1 MLADRPDRTPGGV
14 TQQRNPSGGAG
25 AVGNVAQPA
34 WGIPRRGRTG
44 RTGERW
50 EVISVP
56 PVAAIVIEVSTAE
69 TPFPEK
75 ELVALLSPVLGY
87 QGVEWH

>member
-1 MLADRPDRTPGGV
+1 MMPVLVEQHNRFSKNSQSSDFFTELSQAVRDSNYATFGGLD
-14 TQQRNPSGGAG
+14 SAH
-25 AVGNVAQPA
+25 
-34 WGIPRRGRTG
+34 I
-44 RTGERW
+44 
-50 EVISVP
+50 
-56 PVAAIVIEVSTAE
+56 AATE

>member
-1 MLADRPDRTPGGV
+1 M
-14 TQQRNPSGGAG
+14 
-25 AVGNVAQPA
+25 
-34 WGIPRRGRTG
+34 
-44 RTGERW
+44 
-50 EVISVP
+50 ISVP